1 MLKRVLIVK
10 TSSLGDV
17 IHTLPA
23 ITEAKKQY
31 PDIIFDW
38 VVEESLQ
45 EIPKLH
51 PAVDKVIPVAIR
63 RWRKHWLKHLKNKEI
78 QEFIKKLKSNNYD
91 LIIDAQGLFKS
102 ALITKFAKGKVV
114 GLDRKSA
121 REGWIAPLFYKK
133 SYKVEKSQHAIDRV
147 KQLVA
152 SALGYRVEQ
161 STINYG
167 LSYCWN
173 PLSQTKTICFLH
185 ATTWQSKHWPSEYWR
200 QLAELLAKDGF
211 KIVLPWGNE
220 IEKEKAQAI
229 QLGFP
234 HVSLLPKMSITQLA
248 DYFSSLSAVVSVDT
262 GLAHLAAAIEVPT
275 VSIYGSTN
283 PSLTATK
290 GKHQLHLKVNYA
302 CAPCLKRQC
311 QYKQNEHTI
320 YPPCYTT
327 VTPKLVA
334 NALLE
339 LIQS

>member
-1 MLKRVLIVK
+1 MPKRVLIVK

-23 ITEAKKQY
+23 ITEAKKY
-31 PDIIFDW
+31 HSDIIFDW

-51 PAVDKVIPVAIR
+51 PAVDRVIPVAIR
-63 RWRKHWLKHLKNKEI
+63 RWRKSWLKHFKNKEV
-78 QEFIKKLKSNNYD
+78 QAFLKALKKEDYD
-91 LIIDAQGLFKS
+91 LVIDAQGLFKS
-102 ALITKFAKGKVV
+102 AMITKFAKGNVV

-133 SYKVEKSQHAIDRV
+133 AYDVKKGQHAIDRV
-147 KQLVA
+147 KQLFA
-152 SALGYRVEQ
+152 HSLDYKTDQA
-161 STINYG
+161 TIDYG
-167 LSYCWN
+167 LSYCWDK
-173 PLSQTKTICFLH
+173 TKQNKTVCFLH
-185 ATTWQSKHWPSEYWR
+185 ATTWQSKHWPADYWR
-200 QLAELLAKDGF
+200 QLAELLAKENY

-220 IEKEKAQAI
+220 KEKERAQAI
-229 QLGFP
+229 QLGFS

-248 DYFSSLSAVVSVDT
+248 EYFSSLSAVVSVDT

-283 PSLTATK
+283 PSLTSTK
-290 GKHQLHLKVNYA
+290 GKNQLHLKAHYH

-311 QYKQNEHTI
+311 QYDQKDHVI
-320 YPPCYTT
+320 YPPCYETIPPT
-327 VTPKLVA
+327 LVL

-339 LIQS
+339 LV